1 MQILMTNMPL
11 LSRHTHCTL
20 CASPEHKAPDCPR
33 RELSAKDASAKPKSD
48 AAIARAAAKRA
59 AAIAKSD
66 AAKAIA
72 AAKRA
77 ARSAAKRAA
86 AIAKSDAAKA
96 IAAAKRAA
104 AIAKS
109 DAAKARAAAKR
120 EAQRAALIAQ
130 RERVAQVQAMHT
142 AAYAALVG
150 VGVPILTTP
159 GNYRHSTWAV
169 VNNLCDT
176 CNFPPGRCMCI
187 KR

>member
-1 MQILMTNMPL
+1 MTNMPF

-33 RELSAKDASAKPKSD
+33 RELSAKVASAKPKSD

-77 ARSAAKRAA
+77 A
-86 AIAKSDAAKA
+86 
-96 IAAAKRAA
+96 

-109 DAAKARAAAKR
+109 DAAKARAALKR
-120 EAQRAALIAQ
+120 DAQRAALVAQ
-130 RERVAQVQAMHT
+130 RERVAQMQAVHA
-142 AAYAALVG
+142 AAYADLVG

-187 KR
+187 R

>member
-77 ARSAAKRAA
+77 A
-86 AIAKSDAAKA
+86 AIAKSNAAKT
-96 IAAAKRAA
+96 
-104 AIAKS
+104 
-109 DAAKARAAAKR
+109 RAAAKR
-120 EAQRAALIAQ
+120 EADRAIIVATKERQANEDAFHNAVYLALNALQ
-130 RERVAQVQAMHT
+130 PMPAT
-142 AAYAALVG
+142 A
-150 VGVPILTTP
+150 
-159 GNYRHSTWAV
+159 GNYRNSRWAV
-169 VNNLCDT
+169 VADVCVR
-176 CNFPPGRCMCI
+176 CGRPSLGCMCI
-187 KR
+187 

>member
-1 MQILMTNMPL
+1 MTNMPL

-48 AAIARAAAKRA
+48 AAIARA
-59 AAIAKSD
+59 
-66 AAKAIA
+66 
-72 AAKRA
+72 
-77 ARSAAKRAA
+77 AAKRAA